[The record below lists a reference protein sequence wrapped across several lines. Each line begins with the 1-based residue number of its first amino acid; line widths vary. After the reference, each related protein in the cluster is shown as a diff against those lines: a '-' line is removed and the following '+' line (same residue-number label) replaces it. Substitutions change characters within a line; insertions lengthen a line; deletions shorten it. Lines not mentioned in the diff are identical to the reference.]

1 MLSSVTPL
9 STSAG
14 LLFHLHGSVY
24 KEHKPC
30 DILDPSLGL
39 QLWCSRFYVQ
49 AHRQLWHA
57 EYKQHNTCIKKWQT
71 WSHFNQSSDHNT
83 VGDGC
88 LRSLPFGRDGI
99 KLSDSHT
106 HTLTHTDPRHL
117 CSVFACDGSHL
128 RTALTRRTFTLRI
141 PHTSLQTVHR
151 SPRLLISLT
160 DSSQMFGLLDKS
172 ESAICQIN
180 NSQKQTTGLSDEE
193 AEGSKL
199 EKLNAGERSLV
210 LSLSV
215 CPVH

>member
-1 MLSSVTPL
+1 MALQ
-9 STSAG
+9 
-14 LLFHLHGSVY
+14 VY

-106 HTLTHTDPRHL
+106 HTPWHAQTPVICAL
-117 CSVFACDGSHL
+117 CL
-128 RTALTRRTFTLRI
+128 RVMGV
-141 PHTSLQTVHR
+141 TSAPPWQ
-151 SPRLLISLT
+151 
-160 DSSQMFGLLDKS
+160 G
-172 ESAICQIN
+172 
-180 NSQKQTTGLSDEE
+180 G
-193 AEGSKL
+193 
-199 EKLNAGERSLV
+199 
-210 LSLSV
+210 LSLSAYLTQACKLSTAPLDCSSAWLTARKCSGFSTSPRAQFV
-215 CPVH
+215 R